1 MWADDRSQAV
11 HRRYQGA
18 WVVEAAGGP
27 EEAAWAQSWS
37 HASSCQEAFLLG
49 VAFVRLDCAV
59 YLMRTAHSHGQVL
72 LPWLVTV
79 SVWKT

>member
-37 HASSCQEAFLLG
+37 HASSCQEAFLLE
-49 VAFVRLDCAV
+49 VAFVRLDCVCVPEANRSTRSSSSS
-59 YLMRTAHSHGQVL
+59 LSVL
-72 LPWLVTV
+72 
-79 SVWKT
+79 